1 MWTSFIGFMASG
13 KSAMIDLL
21 HQGTRLTA
29 VDLDKVVAE
38 RAGCSLPEIFH
49 RGGVDQF
56 RALEREALAA
66 LAPDQSLL
74 LATGGGCVEVP
85 QNAELL
91 RERGVVIWLDA
102 SWAVLRLRI
111 EQEGA
116 ERRPLVAHLGWD
128 GLQRL
133 YTHRRRV
140 YARTAHFRLR
150 TDRVPLGVTARN
162 AMLRSLWWK
171 RRREGSPP

>member
-13 KSAMIDLL
+13 KSAIIDLL
-21 HQGTRLTA
+21 HQGTRLAA
-29 VDLDKVVAE
+29 VDLDRVVSE

-49 RGGVDQF
+49 RGGVEEF
-56 RALEREALAA
+56 RALEREALAT
-66 LAPDQSLL
+66 LPPEQSLL
-74 LATGGGCVEVP
+74 LATGGGCVETP
-85 QNAELL
+85 QNAALL

-102 SWAVLRLRI
+102 PWTVLRLRL

-116 ERRPLVAHLGWD
+116 QRHPLVAHLGWE

-140 YARTAHFRLR
+140 YARAAHFRLR
-150 TDRVPLGVTARN
+150 TDRVPLGVTART
-162 AMLRSLWWK
+162 AMLRSLWWR
-171 RRREGSPP
+171 RRRESGSP